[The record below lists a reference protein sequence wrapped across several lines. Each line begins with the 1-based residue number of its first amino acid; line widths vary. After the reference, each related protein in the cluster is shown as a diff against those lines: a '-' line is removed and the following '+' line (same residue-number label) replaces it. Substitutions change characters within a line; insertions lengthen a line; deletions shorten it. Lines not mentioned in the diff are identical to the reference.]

1 MSVSLKQSTRRTNID
16 HNNREMSEYEQE
28 RNEHID
34 TSKSNENIYIVK
46 KDLKELYAEEFGE
59 SLEKYNAKQKRKDR
73 KIDNYFEHIQQSKKT
88 SLQQEII
95 VQVGD
100 KDDFLNLENRE
111 KANEILLEFVKGF
124 EERNPQ
130 LKIYNA
136 AIHNDEASPHLHLNF
151 VPVAEGYKRGLEKQV
166 SFDKAILQQDSTLDK
181 IRPFMDWREKEVDL
195 LEKLL
200 NERGIERKIVGTNE
214 YKDVNEYKQ
223 RHDLKKE
230 IKSLGLEKQTLFNEI
245 RTYKEPE
252 KILEKIQEKAEFKTG
267 RISGKKTVIR
277 EKNDD
282 DKLVILAKSEVK
294 TKSNLDKANFKI
306 ERLEKS
312 YLVLDQQHSKLESDY
327 EILERECKILE
338 KSLKKSERDVLV
350 YKSKIEDTEPNFEM
364 SENEKKGRLI
374 LHNLKKGH
382 EPKNELEGSQW
393 LSILEKNEKDRT
405 IPKSR
410 LNDVLDRLKSFVSKF
425 LKRDNEFSL
434 EGLKRKS
441 EEIKRESKPK
451 KSKSWDMER

>member
-16 HNNREMSEYEQE
+16 HNNREMREYEQE

-59 SLEKYNAKQKRKDR
+59 SLEKYNAKQKRNDR
-73 KIDNYFEHIQQSKKT
+73 KIENYFEHIQQSKKT
-88 SLQQEII
+88 SLQQEMII
-95 VQVGD
+95 QVGD
-100 KDDFLNLENRE
+100 KDDFLDLENRE
-111 KANEILLEFVKGF
+111 KANEILLEYVKGF

-200 NERGIERKIVGTNE
+200 NERGIERKLVGTNE

-230 IKSLGLEKQTLFNEI
+230 IKNLSLEKQTISKNIETL
-245 RTYKEPE
+245 KEPE
-252 KILEKIQEKAEFKTG
+252 KIIKKVDMATKKSMFN
-267 RISGKKTVIR
+267 SDKTVLPNEDYKKIKR
-277 EKNDD
+277 IALSAGKMKID
-282 DKLVILAKSEVK
+282 
-294 TKSNLDKANFKI
+294 LDKANSKNKH
-306 ERLEKS
+306 LETS
-312 YLVLDQQHSKLESDY
+312 IQLADQRVAKLEN
-327 EILERECKILE
+327 ENNKLQ
-338 KSLKKSERDVLV
+338 KSLEESKRDVLV
-350 YKSKIEDTEPNFEM
+350 YKSKVQDTEPNFEM

-374 LHNLKKGH
+374 LHNLKNGH

-441 EEIKRESKPK
+441 EEIKRERKPR